1 MAMLEREEC
10 QVSKEKVGNGAERI
24 SENIAVELQD
34 RHPTPGGHM
43 NGANDHDIASPD
55 ASFPNAPPQVGIPGI
70 WFTTLKTRMSV
81 QGSAVV
87 TEETRP

>member
-1 MAMLEREEC
+1 MLEKEEC
-10 QVSKEKVGNGAERI
+10 QVSKEKVGNGTERI

-34 RHPTPGGHM
+34 RHPASRGYM

-55 ASFPNAPPQVGIPGI
+55 ASFPNAPLQVGIPGI
-70 WFTTLKTRMSV
+70 RFITLKTRMSE

-87 TEETRP
+87 AETRP